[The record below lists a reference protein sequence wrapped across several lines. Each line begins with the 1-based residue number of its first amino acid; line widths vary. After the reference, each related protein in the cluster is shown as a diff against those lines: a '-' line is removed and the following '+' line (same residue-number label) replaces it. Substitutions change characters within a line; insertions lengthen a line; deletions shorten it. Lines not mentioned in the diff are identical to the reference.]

1 MSSENKS
8 ESINIYLRNEEQKS
22 TIMNDLSA
30 ERKYIILQNDTLQ
43 AENREYSKKIKELEN
58 EIEELE
64 IDSGKM
70 EKSMTYIKGMLKNF
84 VEVDRLYKKIEVEQ
98 VELQAKINKNNKSKK
113 YTYFTEMI
121 KYNLISILIF
131 MICFYF
137 DTYLTFF
144 SFTFDKLL
152 FVYIFYEY
160 NKSLNLNTVVT
171 HSVIEEARNKINEIH
186 KAQDYISELID
197 NC

>member
-1 MSSENKS
+1 
-8 ESINIYLRNEEQKS
+8 
-22 TIMNDLSA
+22 MNDLSA

-58 EIEELE
+58 DIEELE

-98 VELQAKINKNNKSKK
+98 TELQSKININNESKK
-113 YTYFTEMI
+113 YTYFTELI

-131 MICFYF
+131 MICFYV
-137 DTYLTFF
+137 DTYLTFVA
-144 SFTFDKLL
+144 FTFDKLF

-160 NKSLNLNTVVT
+160 NKSLCRNTILT
-171 HSVIEEARNKINEIH
+171 HSVIEETRNKINEIH

>member
-98 VELQAKINKNNKSKK
+98 TELQSKINKNNASKK

-121 KYNLISILIF
+121 KYNLISIIFF

-137 DTYLTFF
+137 DTYFTFF
-144 SFTFDKLL
+144 AFTFDKLL
-152 FVYIFYEY
+152 FVYLFYEY
-160 NKSLNLNTVVT
+160 NKRLNLNTTLT
-171 HSVIEEARNKINEIH
+171 HSVIEDSRNKINDIH

>member
-1 MSSENKS
+1 
-8 ESINIYLRNEEQKS
+8 
-22 TIMNDLSA
+22 MNDLSA

-98 VELQAKINKNNKSKK
+98 TELQSKINKNNASKK

-121 KYNLISILIF
+121 KYNLISIIFF

-137 DTYLTFF
+137 DTYFTFF
-144 SFTFDKLL
+144 AFTFDKLL
-152 FVYIFYEY
+152 FVYLFYEY
-160 NKSLNLNTVVT
+160 NKRLNLNTTLT
-171 HSVIEEARNKINEIH
+171 HSVIEDSRNKINDIH